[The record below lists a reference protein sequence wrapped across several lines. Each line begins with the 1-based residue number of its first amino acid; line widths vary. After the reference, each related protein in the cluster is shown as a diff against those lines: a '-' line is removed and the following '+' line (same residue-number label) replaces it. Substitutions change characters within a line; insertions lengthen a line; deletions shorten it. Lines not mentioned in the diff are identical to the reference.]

1 MFTDLRSG
9 IKKEYIDQNHIIVI
23 IISKFIKIFKIYN
36 MLQGSR
42 KEKIISIL
50 NKKKEIKI
58 DTLCSIFNVSLAT
71 IHRDLNELEREGRV
85 KKIHGGV
92 LLNVIK
98 DIETRNMVR
107 LRTNVKQKKEI
118 AKKAMEFIHNH
129 DCIFLD
135 NSTTC
140 YYLAESLSVSDFQNL
155 LIITN
160 SYMIPRL
167 FVKNNRINIVSTG
180 GLFIKELG
188 CFTGSSTINT
198 INDFN
203 GNKFFFSTA
212 AISLKGDLSDIHR
225 PESDEVKR
233 GMQKKSR
240 ESICLLDATKFNMI
254 AQSKVLSI
262 SEVHKIITDNDLPVN
277 IRAEFAKIGKKLIIS

>member
-1 MFTDLRSG
+1 
-9 IKKEYIDQNHIIVI
+9 
-23 IISKFIKIFKIYN
+23 
-36 MLQGSR
+36 
-42 KEKIISIL
+42 
-50 NKKKEIKI
+50 
-58 DTLCSIFNVSLAT
+58 
-71 IHRDLNELEREGRV
+71 
-85 KKIHGGV
+85 
-92 LLNVIK
+92 
-98 DIETRNMVR
+98 MVR
-107 LRTNVKQKKEI
+107 LRTNVKQKKKLP
-118 AKKAMEFIHNH
+118 KKHWNSYITMTVF
-129 DCIFLD
+129 F
-135 NSTTC
+135 STTC

-233 GMQKKSR
+233 AMQKKSR

-262 SEVHKIITDNDLPVN
+262 SEVDKIITDNDLPVN